1 VAANRVILGGRLV
14 LSGVPDATVGA
25 EAGNLAPVRNSTRS
39 GAYALARVLNTI
51 GLAIVAVI
59 VIYILLTLLEANPD
73 NTAATLIRELAEY
86 FNLGL
91 ANLFLVAEPTWM
103 IGLNYGVAAL
113 IWLVLTT
120 VVVRLVRR
128 IG

>member
-1 VAANRVILGGRLV
+1 
-14 LSGVPDATVGA
+14 
-25 EAGNLAPVRNSTRS
+25 VRNSTRS

-59 VIYILLTLLEANPD
+59 VAYILLTMLEANPD
-73 NTAATLIRELAEY
+73 NSVAILIRELAEY

-91 ANLFLVAEPTWM
+91 ANLFLIEDPKWM

-113 IWLVLTT
+113 IWLVITT

-128 IG
+128 VG

>member
-1 VAANRVILGGRLV
+1 
-14 LSGVPDATVGA
+14 
-25 EAGNLAPVRNSTRS
+25 VRNSTRS

-59 VIYILLTLLEANPD
+59 VIHILLTSLEANPG
-73 NTAATLIRELAEY
+73 NTAATLVRQLAEY

-91 ANLFLVAEPTWM
+91 ANLFLVDDPKWLV
-103 IGLNYGVAAL
+103 GLNYGVAAL
-113 IWLVLTT
+113 IWLVFTT
-120 VVVRLVRR
+120 VLVRLVRR

>member
-14 LSGVPDATVGA
+14 LSGVPDATVRA

-59 VIYILLTLLEANPD
+59 VI
-73 NTAATLIRELAEY
+73 
-86 FNLGL
+86 
-91 ANLFLVAEPTWM
+91 
-103 IGLNYGVAAL
+103 
-113 IWLVLTT
+113 
-120 VVVRLVRR
+120 
-128 IG
+128 